1 MSIPDQAKTVGFFIV
16 KMLEHRNPLDDMG
29 FYPRDIYQ
37 LRYHFLKQLWPGNR
51 NIKEVAGHYFR
62 ILLKHGELTQPE
74 GDYTKYY
81 LAEDGVLYSEL
92 KKRQLQK
99 IQ

>member
-37 LRYHFLKQLWPGNR
+37 LRYHFLKQLWPVTE
-51 NIKEVAGHYFR
+51 I
-62 ILLKHGELTQPE
+62 
-74 GDYTKYY
+74 
-81 LAEDGVLYSEL
+81 
-92 KKRQLQK
+92 
-99 IQ
+99 